1 MLAVWPSWFQSWW
14 TEEHEEWA
22 PDSAFSCGEASW
34 SWAGSWETSRKESVK
49 EYLRKGSAGAENRM
63 LGNKSR
69 TMRRHSRSTARTWA
83 SPEDRRDGAPVWAP
97 HGPEHPRRTGGT
109 ERLQTAP
116 TARFYAAGRRGP
128 GRGLWRR
135 AESEAWAGLHGG
147 WIWERQDK
155 LAEGVFHMLEL
166 HAE

>member
-83 SPEDRRDGAPVWAP
+83 SPEDRRDGAPANSANSP
-97 HGPEHPRRTGGT
+97 LLRCGPQRTRAGTLEGSGVRGLSWITRRMDMRET
-109 ERLQTAP
+109 RQV
-116 TARFYAAGRRGP
+116 
-128 GRGLWRR
+128 GRGCL
-135 AESEAWAGLHGG
+135 S
-147 WIWERQDK
+147 
-155 LAEGVFHMLEL
+155 
-166 HAE
+166 HARITCRIV